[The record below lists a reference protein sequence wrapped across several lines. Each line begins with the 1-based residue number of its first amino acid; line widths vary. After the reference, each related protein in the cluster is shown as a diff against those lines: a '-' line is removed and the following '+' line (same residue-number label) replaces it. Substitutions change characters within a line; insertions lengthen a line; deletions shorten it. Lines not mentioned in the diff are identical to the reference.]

1 MKTPKKLMALVLM
14 GALTVSSVAAV
25 PASAKPFN
33 DVPSNHWAYTVIN
46 EMSNAGIM
54 IGTGT
59 GIFSPNSILT
69 RAEYTA
75 ILLNLAP
82 DKSNG
87 DLYKYQLNDVKD
99 DDWFADAAEWGVSNG
114 IIKEIEGNFKP
125 NDPVT
130 RELMAEMTYRY
141 ILKYVPDYLEIDV
154 SSAGYSDES
163 TFSDRYAQA
172 INVLTN
178 NNLLAGRGNNT
189 FEPQGTLT
197 RAEAA
202 AMASRILDV
211 EDESGV
217 TDPEDPENPPTDP
230 EDPENPPTDPEDPE
244 TPPTDPEDPETP
256 PTDPEDPE
264 QSWSL
269 DGAPEWFLIGQ
280 PDYLSDDEW
289 NELITYWS
297 DKERPAEYPSKLS
310 SSITTEEQAWG
321 NLNYYI
327 GQLYDTMQEDKAE
340 TALLAGTPT
349 LSNEE
354 KTMIDLVNNA
364 RKQQGLPELKV
375 SKALCEAAKIRAEEA
390 LTSEPHRRPNG
401 DDCPTVLKDIDMF
414 FPTFSYKNSNTV
426 YYNENQSIRPRP
438 AAFPAQEAFNNFWE
452 SAGHKRSMLDPTIEY
467 IGVAFYSNGSRSS
480 WIQSFAH
487 N

>member
-1 MKTPKKLMALVLM
+1 MRASKKLTALVLM
-14 GALTVSSVAAV
+14 GALTVSSVVAV
-25 PASAKPFN
+25 PASAKTFH
-33 DVPSNHWAYTVIN
+33 DVPSNHWAYTVVN
-46 EMSNAGIM
+46 EVSDAGIM
-54 IGTGT
+54 IGTGM
-59 GIFSPNSILT
+59 GVFSPNSILT

-75 ILLNLAP
+75 ILYNFAP

-87 DLYKYQLNDVKD
+87 IGYKYSLNDVKD

-114 IIKEIEGNFKP
+114 IIKEVGDDFKP

-130 RELMAEMTYRY
+130 REIMAEMTYRY
-141 ILKYVPDYLEIDV
+141 ILKYIPNYLDIDV

-163 TFSDRYAQA
+163 SFSDRYAQA

-178 NNLLAGRGNNT
+178 NGLLSGRGNNKY
-189 FEPQGTLT
+189 EPQGTLT

-202 AMASRILDV
+202 AMASRILEV
-211 EDESGV
+211 EDQAGV
-217 TDPEDPENPPTDP
+217 TDPEDPENPPIDPEEPENPSIDP
-230 EDPENPPTDPEDPE
+230 EDPPVVPEE
-244 TPPTDPEDPETP
+244 
-256 PTDPEDPE
+256 PE
-264 QSWSL
+264 QGWLL

-297 DKERPAEYPSKLS
+297 DKDRPAEYPSKLS

-354 KTMIDLVNNA
+354 KTMIDLINNA

-401 DDCPTVLKDIDMF
+401 DDCPTVLKDIDVF

-426 YYNENQSIRPRP
+426 YYNENQAVWRNHTSFS
-438 AAFPAQEAFNNFWE
+438 AEYAFNGFYA

-467 IGVAFYSNGSRSS
+467 IGVAFFSDGTNSS

>member
-1 MKTPKKLMALVLM
+1 MKTPKKLTALVLM

-25 PASAKPFN
+25 PASAKTFH
-33 DVPSNHWAYTVIN
+33 DVPSNHWAYTVVN
-46 EMSNAGIM
+46 EVSDAGIM

-59 GIFSPNSILT
+59 GVFSPNSILT

-75 ILLNLAP
+75 ILYNFAP

-87 DLYKYQLNDVKD
+87 IGYKYSLNDVED

-114 IIKEIEGNFKP
+114 IIKEVGDDFKP

-141 ILKYVPDYLEIDV
+141 ILRYIPNYLDIDV

-163 TFSDRYAQA
+163 SFSDRYAQA

-178 NNLLAGRGNNT
+178 NGLLSGRGNNKY
-189 FEPQGTLT
+189 EPQGTLT

-211 EDESGV
+211 EDQTGV
-217 TDPEDPENPPTDP
+217 TDPEGPENPPIDP
-230 EDPENPPTDPEDPE
+230 EEPPVVPEE
-244 TPPTDPEDPETP
+244 
-256 PTDPEDPE
+256 PE
-264 QSWSL
+264 QGWSL

-321 NLNYYI
+321 NLNYYV
-327 GQLYDTMQEDKAE
+327 GQLYDTMQEDRAE

-354 KTMIDLVNNA
+354 KTMIDLVNSA

-467 IGVAFYSNGSRSS
+467 IGVAYYSNGSRSS

>member
-25 PASAKPFN
+25 PASAKTFN
-33 DVPSNHWAYTVIN
+33 DVPSNHWAYIVIN

-69 RAEYTA
+69 RAEYTT

-211 EDESGV
+211 EDESGI
-217 TDPEDPENPPTDP
+217 TDPEEPENPPTDP
-230 EDPENPPTDPEDPE
+230 EDPEN
-244 TPPTDPEDPETP
+244 PPTDPEDPETP

-310 SSITTEEQAWG
+310 SNITTEEQAWRE
-321 NLNYYI
+321 LNYYMGRLQDI
-327 GQLYDTMQEDKAE
+327 MEKNVTI
-340 TALLAGTPT
+340 
-349 LSNEE
+349 E
-354 KTMIDLVNNA
+354 KTIHALEADRDTYTWTSEEQSMVDAINNA
-364 RKQQGLPELKV
+364 RIENGSSALKI
-375 SKALCEAAKIRAEEA
+375 SPALCEAAEIRAEEI
-390 LTSEPHRRPNG
+390 LELFEHKRPDG
-401 DDCPTVLKDIDMF
+401 SKTETVLDEVGLAD
-414 FPTFSYKNSNTV
+414 FSGNSEVANLYYGENITYSKNSTV
-426 YYNENQSIRPRP
+426 YPYDR
-438 AAFPAQEAFNNFWE
+438 AFKNFMN
-452 SAGHKRSMLDPTIEY
+452 SPGHRQNLLDKDY
-467 IGVAFYSNGSRSS
+467 SYVGVAKFSDGVETS
-480 WIQSFAH
+480 WVQIFVDSVLF
-487 N
+487 

>member
-25 PASAKPFN
+25 PATAKTFN
-33 DVPSNHWAYTVIN
+33 DVPSNHWAYIVIN

-211 EDESGV
+211 EDESGI
-217 TDPEDPENPPTDP
+217 TDPEEPENPPTDP
-230 EDPENPPTDPEDPE
+230 EDPEN
-244 TPPTDPEDPETP
+244 PPTDPEDPETP

-310 SSITTEEQAWG
+310 SSITTEEQAWRE
-321 NLNYYI
+321 LNYYM
-327 GQLYDTMQEDKAE
+327 GRLYTIM
-340 TALLAGTPT
+340 
-349 LSNEE
+349 
-354 KTMIDLVNNA
+354 
-364 RKQQGLPELKV
+364 QQGLAHEGLEAGTVDLTKEEQAMLTMLNQARTLAGVPELKI
-375 SKALCEAAKIRAEEA
+375 SPSLCKAAKIRAKEA
-390 LTSEPHRRPNG
+390 LISEAHKRPDGAN
-401 DDCPTVLKDIDMF
+401 CSTVLKDVGLVYNMLDGGNLV
-414 FPTFSYKNSNTV
+414 SYG
-426 YYNENQSIRPRP
+426 ENQTVWRNHSSYS
-438 AAFPAQEAFNNFWE
+438 AEYAFEQFLNSPL
-452 SAGHKRSMLDPTIEY
+452 HKKNMENKIHEY
-467 IGVAFYSNGSRSS
+467 IGIGYYSDGTSS
-480 WIQSFAH
+480 AWIQAFGRVQ
-487 N
+487 

>member
-1 MKTPKKLMALVLM
+1 MRTPKKLTALILM
-14 GALTVSSVAAV
+14 GALTASSIAAV
-25 PASAKPFN
+25 PASAKTFS
-33 DVPSNHWAYTVIN
+33 DVPSNHWAYKVIDEVSN
-46 EMSNAGIM
+46 EGIM

-59 GIFSPNSILT
+59 GIFSPNTQLT

-75 ILLNLAP
+75 ILYNFAP

-87 DLYKYQLNDVKD
+87 IGYKYSLNDVND

-114 IIKEIEGNFKP
+114 IIKEVGDDFKP

-130 RELMAEMTYRY
+130 REIMAEMTYRY
-141 ILKYVPDYLEIDV
+141 ILKYIPNYLDIDV

-163 TFSDRYAQA
+163 TFSDRYTQA

-178 NNLLAGRGNNT
+178 NGLLAGREGNA
-189 FEPQGTLT
+189 FKPQGTLT

-202 AMASRILDV
+202 AMASRILEV
-211 EDESGV
+211 EDQAGV
-217 TDPEDPENPPTDP
+217 SDPEAPENPSIDP
-230 EDPENPPTDPEDPE
+230 EEPPVVPEE
-244 TPPTDPEDPETP
+244 
-256 PTDPEDPE
+256 PE
-264 QSWSL
+264 QGWSL

-289 NELITYWS
+289 NELITYWR

-310 SSITTEEQAWG
+310 SSITTEEQAWS
-321 NLNYYI
+321 NLNYYV
-327 GQLYDTMQEDKAE
+327 GQLYDIMQEDKAE

-349 LSNEE
+349 LSSEE

-390 LTSEPHRRPNG
+390 LTSEAHRRPNG
-401 DDCPTVLKDIDMF
+401 EDCPTVLKDIDMF
-414 FPTFSYKNSNTV
+414 FPTFSYKNTNTV
-426 YYNENQSIRPRP
+426 YYNENQAVWRNHTSFS
-438 AAFPAQEAFNNFWE
+438 AEYAFNGFYA

-467 IGVAFYSNGSRSS
+467 IGVAYFSDGTSSS

>member
-1 MKTPKKLMALVLM
+1 MRASKKITALVLM

-25 PASAKPFN
+25 PASAKTFY
-33 DVPSNHWAYTVIN
+33 DVPSNHWAYAVVN
-46 EMSNAGIM
+46 EVSDAGIM

-59 GIFSPNSILT
+59 SIFSPNSILT

-125 NDPVT
+125 NDPIT
-130 RELMAEMTYRY
+130 REIMAEMTYRY
-141 ILKYVPDYLEIDV
+141 ILKYIPNYLDIDV

-163 TFSDRYAQA
+163 SFSDRYAQA

-178 NNLLAGRGNNT
+178 NGLLSGRGNNKY
-189 FEPQGTLT
+189 EPQGTLT

-202 AMASRILDV
+202 AMASRILEV
-211 EDESGV
+211 EDQTGV
-217 TDPEDPENPPTDP
+217 IDPEDPENPPIDP
-230 EDPENPPTDPEDPE
+230 EEPPVVPEE
-244 TPPTDPEDPETP
+244 
-256 PTDPEDPE
+256 PE
-264 QSWSL
+264 QGWSL

-321 NLNYYI
+321 NLNYYV
-327 GQLYDTMQEDKAE
+327 GQLYDTMQEDRAE

-354 KTMIDLVNNA
+354 KTMIDLVNSA

-452 SAGHKRSMLDPTIEY
+452 SAGHKRSVLDPTIEY
-467 IGVAFYSNGSRSS
+467 IGVAYYSNGSRSS